1 MMYEEMFDERERQAM
16 DDVLHSHPQAD
27 GVAASRLKL
36 SIRNQS
42 SVYEQIRSW
51 NIPLH
56 NFRNELAGKVLK
68 FKDVINTPYMM
79 KIIVDILPSLDEV
92 LEKATLSDAQTG
104 RLSRETVYK
113 TFTR

>member
-1 MMYEEMFDERERQAM
+1 
-16 DDVLHSHPQAD
+16 L
-27 GVAASRLKL
+27 
-36 SIRNQS
+36 
-42 SVYEQIRSW
+42 

-79 KIIVDILPSLDEV
+79 KIIIDILPSLDEV
-92 LEKATLSDAQTG
+92 IEKTAFSDAQLNQ
-104 RLSRETVYK
+104 LSHETLYK